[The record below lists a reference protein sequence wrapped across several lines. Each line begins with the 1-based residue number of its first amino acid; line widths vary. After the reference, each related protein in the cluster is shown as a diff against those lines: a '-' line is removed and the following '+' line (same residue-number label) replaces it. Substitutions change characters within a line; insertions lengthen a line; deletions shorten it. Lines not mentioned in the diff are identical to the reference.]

1 MKKTILFLAAFLL
14 SAGSLAAQTSAE
26 GVRNVIYLIGDGMG
40 LAQVSMLKIENGYE
54 PTAFDRAEGVALI
67 STYSANNRVTD
78 SAAAGT
84 ALATGGK
91 TNNSV
96 LGLDSEGNALH
107 SMMER
112 AAERDMATGL
122 AVVTYLQHAT
132 PAAFYAHVG
141 NRGETEAITR
151 DMLSSGI
158 DVMLG
163 GGWRNLQK
171 PCDEGGTYAEAFARR
186 GYRVVQ
192 SLDEAEEVSSG
203 RLLCAVDE
211 KEFDGFAVSE
221 RGDFLPRASRKAME
235 LLEGIAG
242 ERGGGFLLMIEGS
255 LIDGACHGNDAERL
269 LAEMRDFD
277 RTVAAAM
284 DFAAATVRNAGRR
297 DGRPRDGRSDDSQ
310 RQCRFHPCGER
321 HRLPLLDEGTYRNAR
336 AGLSLRCGSR
346 CHPRRDGQHGTGP
359 PDHGAARSGVVRSG
373 GHVCRNANRRRPFQG
388 GADSPFGGLAV
399 SAFRIR
405 RRPSRSCRARSA
417 RRTGSAPDGES
428 GCMAAG
434 RRSET
439 AFLFRVSGFRVRL
452 RCPSPAFR
460 PPPSRTRG
468 IRADRRAKSACR

>member
-1 MKKTILFLAAFLL
+1 
-14 SAGSLAAQTSAE
+14 
-26 GVRNVIYLIGDGMG
+26 
-40 LAQVSMLKIENGYE
+40 
-54 PTAFDRAEGVALI
+54 
-67 STYSANNRVTD
+67 
-78 SAAAGT
+78 
-84 ALATGGK
+84 
-91 TNNSV
+91 
-96 LGLDSEGNALH
+96 
-107 SMMER
+107 
-112 AAERDMATGL
+112 MATGL

-211 KEFDGFAVSE
+211 KELDGFAVSE

-284 DFAAATVRNAGRR
+284 DFADRTPGTLVVVTADHETGGLTLLDGDEQTGRIT
-297 DGRPRDGRSDDSQ
+297 GIYVSDDHTPVMLPVFAYGPGAD
-310 RQCRFHPCGER
+310 RFC
-321 HRLPLLDEGTYRNAR
+321 GTYLNTEIAR
-336 AGLSLRCGSR
+336 
-346 CHPRRDGQHGTGP
+346 
-359 PDHGAARSGVVRSG
+359 
-373 GHVCRNANRRRPFQG
+373 
-388 GADSPFGGLAV
+388 
-399 SAFRIR
+399 RIR
-405 RRPSRSCRARSA
+405 SL
-417 RRTGSAPDGES
+417 TE
-428 GCMAAG
+428 
-434 RRSET
+434 
-439 AFLFRVSGFRVRL
+439 
-452 RCPSPAFR
+452 
-460 PPPSRTRG
+460 
-468 IRADRRAKSACR
+468 

>member
-84 ALATGGK
+84 GLATGGK

-284 DFAAATVRNAGRR
+284 DFADRTPGTLVVVTADHETGGLTIPSGNADFTRAESGI
-297 DGRPRDGRSDDSQ
+297 DY
-310 RQCRFHPCGER
+310 RFSTKGH
-321 HRLPLLDEGTYRNAR
+321 
-336 AGLSLRCGSR
+336 
-346 CHPRRDGQHGTGP
+346 TGMLVP
-359 PDHGAARSGVVRSG
+359 VYLYGA
-373 GHVCRNANRRRPFQG
+373 
-388 GADSPFGGLAV
+388 GADA
-399 SAFRIR
+399 IR
-405 RRPSRSCRARSA
+405 GVMDNTELA
-417 RRTGSAPDGES
+417 RRIMELLGLE
-428 GCMAAG
+428 
-434 RRSET
+434 
-439 AFLFRVSGFRVRL
+439 
-452 RCPSPAFR
+452 
-460 PPPSRTRG
+460 
-468 IRADRRAKSACR
+468 

>member
-284 DFAAATVRNAGRR
+284 DFADRTPGTLVVVTADHETGGLTIPSGNADFTRAESGI
-297 DGRPRDGRSDDSQ
+297 DY
-310 RQCRFHPCGER
+310 RFSTKGHTGMLVPVYLYG
-321 HRLPLLDEGTYRNAR
+321 
-336 AGLSLRCGSR
+336 AGADAIRGVM
-346 CHPRRDGQHGTGP
+346 DNTE
-359 PDHGAARSGVVRSG
+359 HGAARSGVVRSG

>member
-96 LGLDSEGNALH
+96 LGLDPEGNALH

-171 PCDEGGTYAEAFARR
+171 PCDEGGTYAEAFAGADTGSCSRSTRPRR
-186 GYRVVQ
+186 SRP
-192 SLDEAEEVSSG
+192 G

-284 DFAAATVRNAGRR
+284 DFADRTPGTLVVVTADHETGGLTIPSGNADFTRAESGI
-297 DGRPRDGRSDDSQ
+297 DY
-310 RQCRFHPCGER
+310 RFSTKGHT
-321 HRLPLLDEGTYRNAR
+321 GTLVPVY
-336 AGLSLRCGSR
+336 LY
-346 CHPRRDGQHGTGP
+346 
-359 PDHGAARSGVVRSG
+359 GA
-373 GHVCRNANRRRPFQG
+373 
-388 GADSPFGGLAV
+388 GADA
-399 SAFRIR
+399 IR
-405 RRPSRSCRARSA
+405 GVMDNTELA
-417 RRTGSAPDGES
+417 RRIMELLGLE
-428 GCMAAG
+428 
-434 RRSET
+434 
-439 AFLFRVSGFRVRL
+439 
-452 RCPSPAFR
+452 
-460 PPPSRTRG
+460 
-468 IRADRRAKSACR
+468 